1 MNADT
6 FKRLMMPSHRRMYVL
21 AFRLTGNA
29 VDAEDVVQN
38 VFMKLW
44 EKRDKLSALESPE
57 AYAMTLVRNES
68 IDLVNNRRHD
78 EVIDDV
84 KAGEPDY
91 DMASRLENHDRA
103 TKVLSII
110 DTLPEMQRRVVTLRD
125 VEGCEMEE
133 IEAATGQSPGNVR
146 VLLSRGRMAV
156 RKHFSNF

>member
-68 IDLVNNRRHD
+68 IDFVNNRRHD

-91 DMASRLENHDRA
+91 DMVSRLENPIVRLRCCR
-103 TKVLSII
+103 LS
-110 DTLPEMQRRVVTLRD
+110 THCLKCK
-125 VEGCEMEE
+125 G
-133 IEAATGQSPGNVR
+133 GS
-146 VLLSRGRMAV
+146 
-156 RKHFSNF
+156 

>member
-44 EKRDKLSALESPE
+44 EKRDKLSA
-57 AYAMTLVRNES
+57 
-68 IDLVNNRRHD
+68 D

-146 VLLSRGRMAV
+146 VLLSRGRMAI